1 MSEVAAA
8 PEQTRRLRLGRVLS
22 WMLALVA
29 LAFVAWVVPVRD
41 RCWDPRAPQSTRVSV
56 THDDAGCVLHLQTG
70 DVHVPRE
77 ECANL
82 QCEPGLAST
91 LTHARLGVAAGLL
104 ALYFLSTLA
113 WAARWRALLAFADV
127 ELPLRDVWRVSIE
140 AQAGGIL
147 LPGGIG
153 GDALRIA
160 SVVSRPTRH
169 GTKAPAAIVIAS
181 VLLDRA
187 VGLSTIAALA
197 AALGLGLGGAGAL
210 PNKPGTGPFAVVLAA
225 IPAAI
230 ALGLVVL
237 RKAPV
242 DRIPWLVRGRIGGVV
257 QPVLAYVRDPRALR
271 AIAVAAGL
279 SLFVAAVQLAVVRG
293 LVVVVGSR
301 PVPAAEKWVYVGTA
315 IAFIVAAVPA
325 LPGGWGT
332 ADAAYVFFFG
342 LAGIPVGAALAVC
355 LLYRLFW
362 YLSGVAG
369 AVLHLARPRR

>member
-8 PEQTRRLRLGRVLS
+8 PAQTRRLRLGRVLS

-56 THDDAGCVLHLQTG
+56 SRDDAGCVLHLRTG
-70 DVHVPRE
+70 DVHVARE
-77 ECANL
+77 ECASL

-91 LTHARLGVAAGLL
+91 LEHARLGVAAGLL
-104 ALYFLSTLA
+104 GLYFLSTLA

-127 ELPLRDVWRVSIE
+127 ELPVSEVWRVSIE

-169 GTKAPAAIVIAS
+169 GTKASATIVIAS

-187 VGLSTIAALA
+187 VGLSTVAALA
-197 AALGLGLGGAGAL
+197 AALGFAYGGVGAGPL
-210 PNKPGTGPFAVVLAA
+210 AVVLAA
-225 IPAAI
+225 IPAAV
-230 ALGLVVL
+230 ATGLLVL
-237 RKAPV
+237 RRAPV
-242 DRIPWLVRGRIGGVV
+242 DRIPWLVRGRIGEVV

-279 SLFVAAVQLAVVRG
+279 SLVVGAVQLAVVRG
-293 LVVVVGSR
+293 LVTVVGST
-301 PVPAAEKWVYVGTA
+301 PIAEKWVYVGTA
-315 IAFIVAAVPA
+315 MAFIVGAVPA

>member
-1 MSEVAAA
+1 LSEVAAA
-8 PEQTRRLRLGRVLS
+8 PAQTRRLRLGRVLS

-41 RCWDPRAPQSTRVSV
+41 RCWDPHAPQSTRVSV
-56 THDDAGCVLHLQTG
+56 TRDDAGCVLHLRTG
-70 DVHVPRE
+70 DVHVARE
-77 ECANL
+77 ECATL

-91 LTHARLGVAAGLL
+91 LEHARLGVAAGLL

-225 IPAAI
+225 IPVAA
-230 ALGLVVL
+230 ALGLFVL
-237 RKAPV
+237 RAAPV
-242 DRIPWLVRGRIGGVV
+242 DRIPWLVRGRLGSVV

-293 LVVVVGSR
+293 LVVVVGST
-301 PVPAAEKWVYVGTA
+301 PLAEKWVYVGTA